1 MSRRIVYK
9 ELYAFYNSYEWEKCA
24 YADFRRRAVT
34 QKRPFELAIKPENL
48 REPLS
53 AEKLFYDNYQGEK
66 CLKPTFISRVRS
78 GLSFEEAISPVLI
91 KPKLRGSLA
100 LFPILRHIL
109 KKYSLLEQWLISHS
123 HQLKL
128 KSSARN
134 TKGWKLI
141 LSIGWLPANFPQ
153 NTASLSRSWNIFR
166 RRSPYS
172 ISETKSDFFPLF

>member
-78 GLSFEEAISPVLI
+78 WLSFNEAISPELI
-91 KPKLRGSLA
+91 KPKFERKPCAVPYTPIYTQKVLSPRAVIDITLSSEEASVFRKEYKRLKADLEHRLA
-100 LFPILRHIL
+100 TCESPTLHLQLEHELEGLIEEIAVF
-109 KKYSLLEQWLISHS
+109 EQW
-123 HQLKL
+123 
-128 KSSARN
+128 N
-134 TKGWKLI
+134 
-141 LSIGWLPANFPQ
+141 
-153 NTASLSRSWNIFR
+153 
-166 RRSPYS
+166 
-172 ISETKSDFFPLF
+172 

>member
-91 KPKLRGSLA
+91 KPKFERKPCAVPYTPIYTQKVLSPRAVIDITLSSAEAEVFRKEYKRLKADLEHRLA
-100 LFPILRHIL
+100 TCEVPGVHL
-109 KKYSLLEQWLISHS
+109 KLEQG
-123 HQLKL
+123 LKDL
-128 KSSARN
+128 EEEIAV
-134 TKGWKLI
+134 
-141 LSIGWLPANFPQ
+141 FEQ
-153 NTASLSRSWNIFR
+153 WN
-166 RRSPYS
+166 
-172 ISETKSDFFPLF
+172 